1 MTIVQESVPA
11 ARAAIPREGLFSRR
25 YGYYVLVMLTLV
37 STLNFI
43 DRQLMS
49 ILLEP
54 IKAEFHLS
62 DTQLGFLTGF
72 AFAIFYSIMGIP
84 LAKLADQGDRRK
96 LITSVVIVWSAM
108 TALCGVTVGF
118 VSLMIARI
126 GVGVGEAGSSPAL
139 QSQLAD
145 YFEPRRRASMIGV
158 QSTGVYL
165 GILLGFLLGGW
176 INQYMGWR
184 TAFMALGI
192 PGVVFALVYWLT
204 VREPPRGVIENVVDT
219 GKAPPLLDTLRYF
232 WSLRSYRHIP
242 FAVSFYAFVAY
253 GSMGW
258 GPAFFMRTHHMT
270 TGQIGTWLAL
280 SAGVA
285 GGLGCYFG
293 GVLSDYIVNRT
304 GDARWH
310 MWLPAIF
317 IGTSIPLQFIVYLAP
332 TPLPALLTMAVV
344 WFLGN
349 TWLGPAQ
356 STLQAL
362 AGLRRRGMA
371 LAIMLFLNNL
381 IGQGLGPQIV
391 GILSDHMRRS
401 YGPDSLRYSLL
412 IAVVVASVLS
422 VFHFAMAARSLRQD
436 LRRNGND
443 NARVVLA

>member
-11 ARAAIPREGLFSRR
+11 MSAAVPASGLFSRR

-43 DRQLMS
+43 DRQLMA

-84 LAKLADQGDRRK
+84 LAKLADSGNRSR
-96 LITSVVIVWSAM
+96 LIAIVVIVWSVM
-108 TALCGVTVGF
+108 TAFCGVTIGF
-118 VSLMIARI
+118 ASLLVARI
-126 GVGVGEAGSSPAL
+126 GVGIGEAGSAPAV

-145 YFEPRRRASMIGV
+145 YFDPRRRASMIGL

-165 GILLGFLLGGW
+165 GILFGFLLGGW
-176 INQYMGWR
+176 INQYLGWR
-184 TAFMALGI
+184 TAFMALGV
-192 PGVVFALVYWLT
+192 PGVIFALLFWLT
-204 VREPPRGVIENVVDT
+204 VREPPRGVVENVADT
-219 GKAPPLLDTLRYF
+219 GKTPPVMETLRHL
-232 WSLRSYRHIP
+232 WSMRSYRHIP

-253 GSMGW
+253 GSMSW
-258 GPAFFMRTHHMT
+258 GPAFFMRTHHLT
-270 TGQIGTWLAL
+270 TGEAGTWLAL

-293 GVLSDYIVNRT
+293 GVLSDYIVNRS

-310 MWLPAIF
+310 MWLPALF
-317 IGTSIPLQFIVYLAP
+317 IGVSIPLQFIIYLSP
-332 TPLPALLTMAVV
+332 TPLPALLTTAAV

-356 STLQAL
+356 ATLQGL
-362 AGLRRRGMA
+362 AGLRMRAMA
-371 LAIMLFLNNL
+371 LAVMLFLNNL

-391 GILSDHMRRS
+391 GILSDHMRRA

-412 IAVVVASVLS
+412 IAVVIASLWS
-422 VFHFAMAARSLRQD
+422 VFHFTMAARTLRED
-436 LRRNGND
+436 LRANTFAGRS
-443 NARVVLA
+443 

>member
-1 MTIVQESVPA
+1 MAIAQQSVPA
-11 ARAAIPREGLFSRR
+11 VSSAVPGSELVSRR

-43 DRQLMS
+43 DRQLLS

-84 LAKLADQGDRRK
+84 LARLADSGNRSR
-96 LITSVVIVWSAM
+96 LIAIVIIVWSVM
-108 TALCGVTVGF
+108 TALCGLTVGF
-118 VSLMIARI
+118 TSLLLARI
-126 GVGVGEAGSSPAL
+126 GVGIGESGSAPAV

-145 YFEPRRRASMIGV
+145 YFEPRRRASMIGL

-165 GILLGFLLGGW
+165 GILFGFLLGGW
-176 INQYMGWR
+176 INQYLGWR
-184 TAFMALGI
+184 TAFMTLGI
-192 PGVVFALVYWLT
+192 PGVVFAVIFWLT
-204 VREPPRGVIENVVDT
+204 VREPPRGVVENVTDT
-219 GKAPPLLDTLRYF
+219 GRTPPVWVTLRHL
-232 WSLRSYRHIP
+232 WSVRSYRHIP

-258 GPAFFMRTHHMT
+258 GPAFFMRTHHLT
-270 TGQIGTWLAL
+270 TGEIGTWLAL

-310 MWLPAIF
+310 MWLPALF
-317 IGTSIPLQFIVYLAP
+317 IGGSIPLQFIIYLSP
-332 TPLPALLTMAVV
+332 TALPALLTTAAV

-356 STLQAL
+356 ATLQGL
-362 AGLRRRGMA
+362 AGLRMRAMA
-371 LAIMLFLNNL
+371 LAVMLFLNNL

-391 GILSDHMRRS
+391 GMLSDYMRRTQ
-401 YGPDSLRYSLL
+401 GPDSLRYALL
-412 IAVVVASVLS
+412 VAVVVASLLS
-422 VFHFAMAARSLRQD
+422 AFHFAMAARTLRED
-436 LRRNGND
+436 LQANTATGRS
-443 NARVVLA
+443 

>member
-1 MTIVQESVPA
+1 MTILQESVPA
-11 ARAAIPREGLFSRR
+11 LRAAVPASGLFSRR

-43 DRQLMS
+43 DRQLMA

-84 LAKLADQGDRRK
+84 LAKLADSGNRSR
-96 LITSVVIVWSAM
+96 LIAIVVIAWSVM
-108 TALCGVTVGF
+108 TAFCGVTIGF
-118 VSLMIARI
+118 ASLLVARI
-126 GVGVGEAGSSPAL
+126 GVGIGEAGSAPAV

-145 YFEPRRRASMIGV
+145 YFDPRRRASMIGL

-165 GILLGFLLGGW
+165 GILFGFLLGGW
-176 INQYMGWR
+176 INQYLGWR
-184 TAFMALGI
+184 TAFMALGV
-192 PGVVFALVYWLT
+192 PGVIFALLFWLT
-204 VREPPRGVIENVVDT
+204 VREPPRGVVENVADT
-219 GKAPPLLDTLRYF
+219 GKTPPVMETLRHL
-232 WSLRSYRHIP
+232 WSMRSYRHIP

-253 GSMGW
+253 GSMSW
-258 GPAFFMRTHHMT
+258 GPAFFMRTHHLT
-270 TGQIGTWLAL
+270 TGEAGTWLAL

-310 MWLPAIF
+310 MWLPALF
-317 IGTSIPLQFIVYLAP
+317 IGVSIPLQFIIYLSP
-332 TPLPALLTMAVV
+332 TPLPALLTTAAV

-356 STLQAL
+356 ATLQGL
-362 AGLRRRGMA
+362 AGLRMRAMA
-371 LAIMLFLNNL
+371 LAVMLFLNNL

-391 GILSDHMRRS
+391 GILSDHMRRA

-412 IAVVVASVLS
+412 IAVVIASLWS
-422 VFHFAMAARSLRQD
+422 VFHFTMAARTLRED
-436 LRRNGND
+436 LRANMFAGRS
-443 NARVVLA
+443 

>member
-11 ARAAIPREGLFSRR
+11 MSTSAPASGLFSRR

-72 AFAIFYSIMGIP
+72 AFAIFYSIMGLP
-84 LAKLADQGDRRK
+84 LAKLADSGNRSR
-96 LITSVVIVWSAM
+96 LIAVVVIVWSVM

-118 VSLMIARI
+118 TSLLVARI
-126 GVGVGEAGSSPAL
+126 GVGIGEAGSAPAV

-145 YFEPRRRASMIGV
+145 YYDPRRRASMIGL
-158 QSTGVYL
+158 QSTGVYI
-165 GILLGFLLGGW
+165 GILFGFLLGGW
-176 INQYMGWR
+176 INQFLGWR
-184 TAFMALGI
+184 MAFLALGV
-192 PGVVFALVYWLT
+192 PGVVFAVIFWLT
-204 VREPPRGVIENVVDT
+204 VREPPRGVVENVTDT
-219 GKAPPLLDTLRYF
+219 GRTPPVLETLRHL
-232 WSLRSYRHIP
+232 WSVRSYRHIP
-242 FAVSFYAFVAY
+242 LAVSFYAFVAY

-258 GPAFFMRTHHMT
+258 GPAFFMRTHHLT
-270 TGQIGTWLAL
+270 TGEIGTWLAL

-310 MWLPAIF
+310 MWLPALF
-317 IGTSIPLQFIVYLAP
+317 IGVSIPLQFIIYLSP
-332 TPLPALLTMAVV
+332 TALPALLTMAAV

-356 STLQAL
+356 ATLQGL
-362 AGLRRRGMA
+362 AGLRMRAMA
-371 LAIMLFLNNL
+371 LAVMLFLNNL

-391 GILSDHMRRS
+391 GILSDRMRRA

-412 IAVVVASVLS
+412 IAVVIASLWS
-422 VFHFAMAARSLRQD
+422 VFHFTMAARTLRED
-436 LRRNGND
+436 LRA
-443 NARVVLA
+443 NALAGRS

>member
-1 MTIVQESVPA
+1 MTILTELIPA
-11 ARAAIPREGLFSRR
+11 TRASTPRDGVGR
-25 YGYYVLVMLTLV
+25 YAYYVLVMLTLV
-37 STLNFI
+37 STLNFV

-54 IKAEFHLS
+54 IKAEFRLS

-84 LAKLADQGDRRK
+84 LAKFADQGNRSR
-96 LITSVVIVWSAM
+96 LIAGVIIVWSLM
-108 TALCGVTVGF
+108 TALCGFTVGF
-118 VSLMIARI
+118 ASLLVARI
-126 GVGVGEAGSSPAL
+126 GVGIGEAGSAPAV

-145 YFEPRRRASMIGV
+145 YFHPRRRASMIGL
-158 QSTGVYL
+158 QATGVYL

-184 TAFMALGI
+184 TAFMALGA
-192 PGVVFALVYWLT
+192 PGIIFALIFWLT
-204 VREPPRGVIENVVDT
+204 VREPPRGVVEDIADT
-219 GKAPPLLDTLRYF
+219 GKAPPLKETLHHL

-310 MWLPAIF
+310 MWLPALF
-317 IGTSIPLQFIVYLAP
+317 IGVSTPLQFIIYLSP
-332 TPLPALLTMAVV
+332 TALPALLTMTVV

-356 STLQAL
+356 ATIQGL
-362 AGLRRRGMA
+362 AGLRMRAMA
-371 LAIMLFLNNL
+371 LAVMLFLNNL
-381 IGQGLGPQIV
+381 IGQGLGPQVV
-391 GILSDHMRRS
+391 GILSDHMRRA

-412 IAVVVASVLS
+412 IVVVVASLAS
-422 VFHFAMAARSLRQD
+422 AFHFIMAARTLRQD
-436 LRRNGND
+436 LRAQRESRG
-443 NARVVLA
+443 ASA